1 MKDVVVQL
9 FYIIKNKQYR
19 TIKSK
24 DLFVLLLY
32 IKMIETDEKYMKRCI
47 DLAQKGLKSVAPNP
61 MVGCVIVCEGKI
73 IGEGYHIEYGKAHAE
88 VNAINQVKDR
98 DLLKKSTLYVSL
110 EPCAHFGKTP
120 PCSNLIIEKGI
131 PNVVIG
137 CIDPFAEVAGKGIEK
152 LENAGVNV
160 SVGVLEKETLN
171 LNKRFFT
178 FHEKKRPY
186 VILKWAQTLDGFI
199 DSKRKD
205 NLPRINWI
213 TDSKTKQLTDTWR
226 SEEMAI
232 LVGKNT
238 VLNDNP
244 KLTVRTILG
253 NSPIRLIIDR
263 KNELPKNSF
272 VFDQS
277 VRTII
282 FNENK
287 SSKLEKLEYIKI
299 SFQNTLRDI
308 FEWLYSNNILSI
320 LVEGGA
326 FTLQQFIDEDV
337 WDEARIYTGNT
348 YFNEGIE
355 APELKKKFFLSD
367 SYGADSIT
375 LLNNNE

>member
-1 MKDVVVQL
+1 M
-9 FYIIKNKQYR
+9 R
-19 TIKSK
+19 
-24 DLFVLLLY
+24 
-32 IKMIETDEKYMKRCI
+32 ETDEKYMKRCI

-88 VNAINQVKDR
+88 VNAINQVKDG

-160 SVGVLEKETLN
+160 SVGVLEKETLS

-199 DSKRKD
+199 DFKRKD

-244 KLTVRTILG
+244 QLTVRTILG